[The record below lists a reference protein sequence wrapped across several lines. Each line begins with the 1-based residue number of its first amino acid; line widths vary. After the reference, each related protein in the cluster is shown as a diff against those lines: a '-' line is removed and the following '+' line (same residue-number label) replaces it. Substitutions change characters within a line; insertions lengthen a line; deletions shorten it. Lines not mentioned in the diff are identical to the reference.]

1 MSAKVER
8 VVAELLGSVDLM
20 TVPELRIPDECQ
32 AICRDFDVRMKEVGV
47 APPPFLMGEESL
59 KSRRNLVKIMY
70 EAWRQEKKDDED
82 LQGIQDELEMKPDHK
97 EKLSFLESQSSIFTV
112 APEQIAESFDE
123 IGSVMGIKSR
133 SLFETSD
140 RFYRE
145 IHWVDPRHTAQQ
157 KTPKEPEKKKKKKT
171 PKEPER
177 KKKKK
182 TPKAPASA
190 SAATQEISTLDSL
203 PVEVPE
209 APSSSSSSASSM
221 EEVVSMIKAR
231 IGEIKETQDYKDHER
246 ARNKRQRILTYGTI
260 SISGVGPEIEAPKE
274 IFEGVKSIF
283 DEFAERHADKLF
295 ESLNDEEVRKKWMK
309 NPPKRFN
316 KLEKIKDDPEKLKEK
331 IWTSLLK
338 DLKGTKLIAG
348 GDSDL
353 TEDYIQNLMA
363 QDKGEIKAP
372 PRTFLAETLTR
383 PGPRQRPKPL
393 KSFPLSFVQ
402 VDQEYAW
409 FLYRADSGFIQEDL
423 ERMHSLRLS
432 FSPQDLEEVDFDK
445 IVVKQRII
453 RKGLPAL
460 RLFQDGENRYL
471 LVHRTAVSPLVNV
484 IHIQAGTLDTT
495 PVIAKFPI
503 DRSGVPFLHKEAL
516 VHFKVMEASR
526 ERCCPQ
532 ITAIVPDLN
541 MVTDGALVM
550 DRVVGGMD
558 PWSLVTRR
566 NEPPQEHAEKIRT
579 IILRV
584 AYLLQHLQSKFKFMH
599 NDLKPNNVMYVQD
612 QEMKV
617 YLIDFGSSSIED
629 KDGRRFFAAN
639 TDFEEAGFLRNE
651 FHEGLDLFML
661 IMGFLQ
667 GYWLQTADSARPAWL
682 ENFAVI
688 AESHLYDHANWK
700 GWWVQTMGGRNPSL
714 IETESWRIGYD
725 KDLTSSHAKMLD
737 EFTPS
742 KVIEALSPR
751 TESQKTTEQPALPAT
766 TDVDTT
772 ESPIGQDRETVLTK
786 RSLMIHPEV
795 DVIGVDQGLQPC
807 FAVLDHRQV
816 LSRKGTKR
824 CPKAWQEALSGFDP
838 EEIVRVLNGLIKDG
852 DDTTSSSETLEQS
865 SLGDGQKIHWT
876 PEATSDGPQEFN
888 QDTRLLGHKVPLQTS
903 IRFNMKMAQE
913 MMRTSTSQKE
923 FAARS
928 DFARSEFVRQAL
940 GSTVAQTYMDLRS
953 WVRSYSAQSRA
964 KTLDPC
970 LKHYSKKTI
979 GFQQDSRTVVDLSM
993 TLDRFI
999 DHQSVATAASS
1010 SEAVSSQRDGRS
1022 ALRHLMIKQCLP
1034 RPTDSKFEARANF
1047 FDKLSEL
1054 RFQVLSIR
1062 PSVAAFATKGPPKS
1076 RLSLGSKKVKL
1087 GALFEDQDV
1096 ESVDFL
1102 RDDGEKDRAHPT
1114 PAHGT
1119 HFPVEFM
1126 DRVVDHTRNM
1136 VFLRPSSSDSRF
1148 PPRSA
1153 PSLWLATPEPR
1164 PFGCQSR
1171 SSHWRT

>member
-1 MSAKVER
+1 M
-8 VVAELLGSVDLM
+8 
-20 TVPELRIPDECQ
+20 
-32 AICRDFDVRMKEVGV
+32 
-47 APPPFLMGEESL
+47 
-59 KSRRNLVKIMY
+59 
-70 EAWRQEKKDDED
+70 
-82 LQGIQDELEMKPDHK
+82 
-97 EKLSFLESQSSIFTV
+97 
-112 APEQIAESFDE
+112 
-123 IGSVMGIKSR
+123 
-133 SLFETSD
+133 
-140 RFYRE
+140 
-145 IHWVDPRHTAQQ
+145 
-157 KTPKEPEKKKKKKT
+157 
-171 PKEPER
+171 
-177 KKKKK
+177 
-182 TPKAPASA
+182 
-190 SAATQEISTLDSL
+190 
-203 PVEVPE
+203 
-209 APSSSSSSASSM
+209 
-221 EEVVSMIKAR
+221 
-231 IGEIKETQDYKDHER
+231 
-246 ARNKRQRILTYGTI
+246 
-260 SISGVGPEIEAPKE
+260 
-274 IFEGVKSIF
+274 
-283 DEFAERHADKLF
+283 
-295 ESLNDEEVRKKWMK
+295 
-309 NPPKRFN
+309 
-316 KLEKIKDDPEKLKEK
+316 
-331 IWTSLLK
+331 
-338 DLKGTKLIAG
+338 
-348 GDSDL
+348 
-353 TEDYIQNLMA
+353 
-363 QDKGEIKAP
+363 
-372 PRTFLAETLTR
+372 
-383 PGPRQRPKPL
+383 
-393 KSFPLSFVQ
+393 
-402 VDQEYAW
+402 
-409 FLYRADSGFIQEDL
+409 
-423 ERMHSLRLS
+423 
-432 FSPQDLEEVDFDK
+432 
-445 IVVKQRII
+445 
-453 RKGLPAL
+453 
-460 RLFQDGENRYL
+460 
-471 LVHRTAVSPLVNV
+471 
-484 IHIQAGTLDTT
+484 
-495 PVIAKFPI
+495 
-503 DRSGVPFLHKEAL
+503 
-516 VHFKVMEASR
+516 
-526 ERCCPQ
+526 
-532 ITAIVPDLN
+532 
-541 MVTDGALVM
+541 
-550 DRVVGGMD
+550 
-558 PWSLVTRR
+558 SLVTSR

-667 GYWLQTADSARPAWL
+667 GYWLHTADSARPAWL
-682 ENFAVI
+682 EKFAVV
-688 AESHLYDHANWK
+688 AESHLYDHADWK
-700 GWWVQTMGGRNPSL
+700 GWWVQKMGGRNPSL

-751 TESQKTTEQPALPAT
+751 AESQKTTEQPALPAT

-772 ESPIGQDRETVLTK
+772 ESPTGQDRETVLTK

-852 DDTTSSSETLEQS
+852 HDTTSSSETLEQS
-865 SLGDGQKIHWT
+865 SLGNGQKIHWT
-876 PEATSDGPQEFN
+876 PEATSDGPEKFN

-1010 SEAVSSQRDGRS
+1010 SEAVSSKRDGRS

-1076 RLSLGSKKVKL
+1076 RLSLGSEKVKL

-1102 RDDGEKDRAHPT
+1102 RDDGQKDRAHPT

-1136 VFLRPSSSDSRF
+1136 VFLRPSSSNSRF
-1148 PPRSA
+1148 PNALGTVSLACDARTETIRMSKPVVTLEDLNKERVETCLRAAQDAMRSA
-1153 PSLWLATPEPR
+1153 SQIATSKQLRVESGRVIGTDGSSFCIATQLAELQHQNMEVRLIEVEGQPHLLQCQFKADEGANFEIWRNSAKTMINKMISAARAIPRGDTIAIGLQSQDGERSVNSIARFASSGDLRVSLTNTLLTMSINADTKGIVDMLPRVFVVKKPSRTSSLRSMQLHYRLHDLVTDVGQVQQNRLYFSNPLNDSDAAGIVELVPKTELTNDRFRMPKKLCSGVPMAGSRYVVHSSRPKLPKAIVFVMDRNSDSAYYEWRVESSEPVETIVMQSLVLEPKKSTFGNFSSWSMGSDQNLELQSEVTISTAAKDLGETTATFPAATSIQVPVSLVNQSTTMEDLERMHEPDVLR
-1164 PFGCQSR
+1164 RAFRLMTEEVTGVCWKRDCLQVDARLRMNPSNIEKARDIVWQSTLRETPAPSRETPPLQSWTESTR
-1171 SSHWRT
+1171 SRTCSTSPKRR